1 MLCSQV
7 EIFVVRLVLHQDKKN
22 GRWEMKKK
30 ILSVL
35 VMSLCTGA
43 VYASTELQNVT
54 EPTITGMTQSLDNTH
69 EQIVAD
75 TNLTNHSTSVDA
87 SIDTLD
93 SLQSHSLQALSDDEM
108 SQVEGQALFSLK
120 REDQNNLSFYK
131 LGIEAEVALNANM
144 KSLQLG
150 CGGDNSAAAGKG
162 AMCDIDISNVSFG
175 CVTNASGV
183 CITLPT
189 TVTNQPK
196 GLDSNNAIS
205 NQKNLKDF
213 VLTNPFFQFAIR
225 NADSPATR
233 AVAGIRIGADKAVG
247 PLSFGNLNSFSGYLT
262 GKANLKMLGETD
274 VSPVRY
280 GDARYQDASAFLGL
294 DNAQIIGLP
303 LLAYVDYRD
312 LTVNYNTVSRN
323 NLNVAVV
330 GNRVTQA
337 QIQGAQLGG
346 VVDQIM
352 DSLVVNRSCVRV
364 FGLICGGSLGTAVAN
379 GLMGVL
385 KGGVGNYIKGQLA
398 GGLGISTS
406 DLNSYVMPYNLK
418 NVHQIDVDSN
428 TFGIAL
434 SREGIKYPGY
444 AQAVPKGWSMYLQ
457 DAFTLKIEDK
467 VSSLVSNIASSSNA
481 RDGNITLLEPAY
493 RNCYGSLKFC

>member
-1 MLCSQV
+1 
-7 EIFVVRLVLHQDKKN
+7 
-22 GRWEMKKK
+22 MKKK

-75 TNLTNHSTSVDA
+75 TNLTDHSASVDA

-162 AMCDIDISNVSFG
+162 GMCDIDISNVSFG
-175 CVTNASGV
+175 CVTNSSGV

-233 AVAGIRIGADKAVG
+233 EVAGIRIGADKAVG

-262 GKANLKMLGETD
+262 GKSNLTMLGERD
-274 VSPVRY
+274 VAVTCQAPDLCSNSSGRS
-280 GDARYQDASAFLGL
+280 RFTDASAYLGL
-294 DNAQIIGLP
+294 DNANILN
-303 LLAYVDYRD
+303 LLVAVVDYRD
-312 LTVNYNTVSRN
+312 LTANYQTVRRD
-323 NLNVAVV
+323 NLIVSVV

-337 QIQGAQLGG
+337 QIYGVGLGG
-346 VVDQIM
+346 VVDEIM
-352 DSLVVNRSCVRV
+352 NGLEVNRSCVRLV
-364 FGLICGGSLGTAVAN
+364 GIFCTGSIGNALAN
-379 GLMGVL
+379 GLLPLL
-385 KGGVGNYIKGQLA
+385 KTGVGNYIKGQLA
-398 GGLGISTS
+398 GGLGISSS

-457 DAFTLKIEDK
+457 DAFTLNIEDK
-467 VSSLVSNIASSSNA
+467 VSSLVSNIATSSNA